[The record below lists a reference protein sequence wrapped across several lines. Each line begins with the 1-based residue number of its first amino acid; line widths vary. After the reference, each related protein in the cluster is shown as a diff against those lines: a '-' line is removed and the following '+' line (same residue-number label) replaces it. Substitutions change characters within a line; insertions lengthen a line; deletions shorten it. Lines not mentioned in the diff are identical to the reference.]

1 MKWTIKCKCF
11 ERKKHLLPLGEMKM
25 KCRYV
30 EQKTFVTVTYR
41 WERTWRRRQE
51 GCHRRSRSS
60 STDLG
65 KTYEWWQ
72 WKALSKT
79 PRVCTYF
86 TWGCV
91 PNPAESIVATAHNQ
105 TPVPTEIWYRPST
118 KSIFD
123 VSTCWSGQQT
133 QDLNV
138 PAMFSGISPFS
149 RPRSAQTRQKNLENG
164 IYWALHNRY
173 LNKQCFRFLPDT
185 TRLDWGLKLQQK
197 A

>member
-1 MKWTIKCKCF
+1 MYFPEIEILKKKSYRRERIWKWYADML
-11 ERKKHLLPLGEMKM
+11 RKNHWLPFGENLTK
-25 KCRYV
+25 
-30 EQKTFVTVTYR
+30 ET
-41 WERTWRRRQE
+41 
-51 GCHRRSRSS
+51 GGLSS
-60 STDLG
+60 SIKVFRHWPGETFYDSGNYFQFL
-65 KTYEWWQ
+65 KIN
-72 WKALSKT
+72 
-79 PRVCTYF
+79 F

-91 PNPAESIVATAHNQ
+91 PNPAESIVATADNQ
-105 TPVPTEIWYRPST
+105 TPVPSEIWYRPST
-118 KSIFD
+118 KAIFD
-123 VSTCWSGQQT
+123 MSIVKQSPTCWSGQQT

>member
-1 MKWTIKCKCF
+1 MNIEKQMFWEKSICYHLEKWKWNADVL
-11 ERKKHLLPLGEMKM
+11 RKNI
-25 KCRYV
+25 C
-30 EQKTFVTVTYR
+30 YR

-65 KTYEWWQ
+65 KTYEWWR
-72 WKALSKT
+72 WKTLYKT
-79 PRVCTYF
+79 PPVCMYF

-105 TPVPTEIWYRPST
+105 TPVPTEICCRPST
-118 KSIFD
+118 KPIFD
-123 VSTCWSGQQT
+123 VSIVQLSPTCWSGQRT
-133 QDLNV
+133 QGLNV
-138 PAMFSGISPFS
+138 PATFSGIFPFS

-164 IYWALHNRY
+164 IYSALHNRY
-173 LNKQCFRFLPDT
+173 LNKYSFRFLPDT